1 MGLNAKHFGVSKRLK
16 YVQRQLGNLVRFQRT
31 QNDVPIL
38 VFVANDMQH
47 SLCWMGTK
55 QILRMFSPYPSHGKE
70 VTRRDFTPN
79 EFVEW
84 FREANGLDR
93 CNQTQ
98 ADRDFWKAEQAKQ
111 AWQRMSVVGKFA
123 QQSQA
128 DMAAAV
134 KRKADDGVPFLSI
147 IDSCVHDARFNVHV
161 PILEWRDPTLAD
173 EPLVYVEAFGRA
185 FDLERLL
192 ECDDWADAAEL

>member
-1 MGLNAKHFGVSKRLK
+1 MGLSVSKRLK

-38 VFVANDMQH
+38 VFVVNNMQH

-55 QILRMFSPYPSHGKE
+55 HVLRMFSPYPSHGKE
-70 VTRRDFTPN
+70 VTRRDFTPR

-84 FREANGLDR
+84 FREVNGLDHF
-93 CNQTQ
+93 NQTE
-98 ADRDFWKAEQAKQ
+98 ADRQAQQAEQAKQ

-123 QQSQA
+123 QQSQEN
-128 DMAAAV
+128 MAQAI
-134 KRKADDGVPFLSI
+134 KHKADDGVPFLSV
-147 IDSCVHDARFNVHV
+147 IDNCVYDARFNVHV

-173 EPLVYVEAFGRA
+173 EPLAYVEAWDRA
-185 FDLERLL
+185 FDLALLL
-192 ECDDWADAAEL
+192 EHDDWVDAAEL